1 MIDRRL
7 DRLLTC
13 KEITAETGLSRS
25 TIYRLVRNGSFPE
38 PIRIGP
44 RGKRWLESEIRA
56 WLAERKSVDQHKD
69 GPVPRNPRAAY
80 A

>member
-25 TIYRLVRNGSFPE
+25 TIYRLVRDGSFPK
-38 PIRIGP
+38 PIRIGS
-44 RGKRWLESEIRA
+44 RGMRWPESDIRA
-56 WLAERKSVDQHKD
+56 WLADRKS
-69 GPVPRNPRAAY
+69 
-80 A
+80 